1 MPGQGARSG
10 STGAD
15 RDLRPGAGGTAG
27 FTLVEMLVTLAV
39 LALALTLAS
48 RSLGGMPA
56 GQRPARLSGA
66 IAAEIGLLRAEAL
79 RTGRSASLVFD
90 AAGGRFL
97 SSRPGAGPIAA
108 PLHVTVEAAGGEP
121 GEIRLLPD
129 GSSTG
134 GRIVLRD
141 AAAQSIV
148 SVSALTGRVRRD
160 EPR

>member
-1 MPGQGARSG
+1 MPGEGARAPG
-10 STGAD
+10 GA
-15 RDLRPGAGGTAG
+15 RGAGAGGAAG

-48 RSLGGMPA
+48 RSLGGIAA

-66 IAAEIGLLRAEAL
+66 IAGEIGLLRAEAL

-97 SSRPGAGPIAA
+97 SSRPGAAPIPA
-108 PLHVTVEAAGGEP
+108 PLHVTVEAAGREP

-141 AAAQSIV
+141 AAARSVV

-160 EPR
+160 ETR

>member
-1 MPGQGARSG
+1 MPGEGG
-10 STGAD
+10 
-15 RDLRPGAGGTAG
+15 RPGGVDRGAEAGRAAG

-66 IAAEIGLLRAEAL
+66 LAAEIGLLRAEAL

-97 SSRPGAGPIAA
+97 SSRPGATPIAA
-108 PLHVTVEAAGGEP
+108 PVHVTVEAAGREQDAQP

-141 AAAQSIV
+141 AAARSVV

-160 EPR
+160 ETR